1 MQDDANEAA
10 PPLEPVSLKITLWG
24 QIPFDPAGKTRHF
37 MSSMAFP
44 IREVQGVSILDLDGE
59 IDLHRSPE
67 VRAEIGKLIDRKSKA
82 LAVHFGKVSYI
93 DSSGLATIIDA
104 FQKMRGYG
112 GKLGLVALT
121 TPVRSVFEVARLDQF
136 FKIFD
141 EESAAVT
148 ALRADAGL

>member
-1 MQDDANEAA
+1 MTFVTRN
-10 PPLEPVSLKITLWG
+10 LE
-24 QIPFDPAGKTRHF
+24 
-37 MSSMAFP
+37 
-44 IREVQGVSILDLDGE
+44 GVSILDLDGE

-67 VRAEIGKLIDRKSKA
+67 VRAEIGKLIDCKSKA
-82 LAVHFGKVSYI
+82 VAVNFAKVSYI

-112 GKLGLVALT
+112 GKLGLVALA
-121 TPVRSVFEVARLDQF
+121 TPIRSVFEVARLDQF

-141 EESAAVT
+141 EESAAIS

>member
-1 MQDDANEAA
+1 
-10 PPLEPVSLKITLWG
+10 
-24 QIPFDPAGKTRHF
+24 
-37 MSSMAFP
+37 MAFP

-67 VRAEIGKLIDRKSKA
+67 VRSEIGKLIDRKSKA
-82 LAVHFGKVSYI
+82 VAVNFGKVSYI

-112 GKLGLVALT
+112 GKLGLVSLA

-141 EESAAVT
+141 EESAAVS
-148 ALRADAGL
+148 ALRTDAGL